1 MNGKKNAIVTGAS
14 RGFGLL
20 ISIELAKM
28 GYSVTA
34 AMRDKSSS
42 AELLKQAEK
51 AGAVDKINLHELD
64 VASDESILRF
74 RTYLEG
80 LGSVDLLVNNAG
92 FAGAGFAEEVELAE
106 YRSQFETNVFGVFA
120 VTQAVLPYMREQK
133 RGRIITISSISGKM
147 GFPGLSPYVAS
158 KHAVEG
164 WAESLRLEMKPFNVD
179 VVLIEPGSYNTGIW
193 STGKK
198 VSSRSLQPDSPYYAY
213 YSLLENYLNKS
224 SEKYGDPAE
233 VAELCG
239 KIAGRK
245 NTRLRYPVGK
255 GTAFTLKLKDRIGW
269 RNWERLFW
277 RILANNK

>member
-1 MNGKKNAIVTGAS
+1 MNGKKHAIVTGVS

-20 ISIELAKM
+20 ISIELAKR

-42 AELLKQAEK
+42 AELLKMAEESG
-51 AGAVDKINLHELD
+51 AGDKITLLELD
-64 VASDESILRF
+64 VASEESIFSF
-74 RTYLEG
+74 RSFLHN

-92 FAGAGFAEEVELAE
+92 FAGAGFAEEVDLAD
-106 YRSQFETNVFGVFA
+106 YRRQFETNVFGVFA
-120 VTQAVLPYMREQK
+120 VTQAVLPYMRKQK
-133 RGRIITISSISGKM
+133 RGRIINISSISGKI

-164 WAESLRLEMKPFNVD
+164 WSESLRLEMKPFNVD

-198 VSSRSLQPDSPYYAY
+198 VANRSLQPDSPYYTY
-213 YSLLENYLNKS
+213 YSQLENYLGRS
-224 SEKYGDPAE
+224 SEKYGDPIE

-239 KIAGRK
+239 RIAEK
-245 NTRLRYPVGK
+245 KKTRLRYPVGK
-255 GTAFTLKLKDRIGW
+255 GTALMLKLKNTIGW

-277 RILANNK
+277 RILSNKK

>member
-20 ISIELAKM
+20 ISIELAKR

-34 AMRDKSSS
+34 AMRDMSSS

-51 AGAVDKINLHELD
+51 AGAEDKITLHELD
-64 VASDESILRF
+64 VASEESILRF
-74 RTYLEG
+74 RTCLKR

-120 VTQAVLPYMREQK
+120 ITQAVLPYMREQK

-213 YSLLENYLNKS
+213 YSQLENYLNKS

-239 KIAGRK
+239 KIAGK
-245 NTRLRYPVGK
+245 KITRLRYPVGK
-255 GTAFTLKLKDRIGW
+255 GTALTLKLKDRLGW

-277 RILANNK
+277 RILSNKR

>member
-20 ISIELAKM
+20 ISIELAKR

-34 AMRDKSSS
+34 AMRDMSSS

-51 AGAVDKINLHELD
+51 AGAEDKITLHELD
-64 VASDESILRF
+64 VASEESILRF
-74 RTYLEG
+74 RTCLKR

-213 YSLLENYLNKS
+213 YSQLENYLNKS

-239 KIAGRK
+239 KIAGK
-245 NTRLRYPVGK
+245 KITRLRYPVGK
-255 GTAFTLKLKDRIGW
+255 GTALTLKLKDRLGW
-269 RNWERLFW
+269 RNWEKLFW
-277 RILANNK
+277 RILSNKR

>member
-20 ISIELAKM
+20 ISIELAKR

-34 AMRDKSSS
+34 AMRDMSSS

-51 AGAVDKINLHELD
+51 AGAEDKITLHELD
-64 VASDESILRF
+64 VASEESILRF
-74 RTYLEG
+74 RTCLKR

-120 VTQAVLPYMREQK
+120 ITQAVLPYMREQK

-198 VSSRSLQPDSPYYAY
+198 VSSRSLQSDSPYYAY
-213 YSLLENYLNKS
+213 YSQLENYLNKS

-239 KIAGRK
+239 KIAGK
-245 NTRLRYPVGK
+245 KITRLRYPVGK
-255 GTAFTLKLKDRIGW
+255 GTALTLKLKDRLGW

-277 RILANNK
+277 RILSNKR